1 MAPGPGRPARPAH
14 IEPRLLHATEQALL
28 QLGAELGLPTGRYP
42 DPHTGRPRTRPRP
55 LDLAV
60 TAIKA
65 QEALEVLA
73 RRQVALARQHDQ
85 LTWAQSA
92 KRSAPPC
99 SQPTTASP
107 NRKPARAA
115 RTCPAEP

>member
-1 MAPGPGRPARPAH
+1 
-14 IEPRLLHATEQALL
+14 
-28 QLGAELGLPTGRYP
+28 LGLPTGRYP
-42 DPHTGRPRTRPRP
+42 DPRTGRHRTRPKP

-85 LTWAQSA
+85 LTWAQVGEAFGTSMQSA
-92 KRSAPPC
+92 HHRFA
-99 SQPTTASP
+99 
-107 NRKPARAA
+107 KP
-115 RTCPAEP
+115 